1 MSAPSYIIAIPL
13 LAIVA
18 AATFTDLRARR
29 IPNALSLGGAAL
41 GLLANATAF
50 GSTGVLVALLGWVL
64 CLVCFLPFYVTG
76 GMAAGDVKLMAT
88 VGAFLGPLGGFV
100 ACAVA
105 LMAGGSLGGL
115 YMVVRRRTALRRG
128 ASAMLE
134 KIPYA
139 AAIAVGATAAV
150 LQPTWVTAFIN

>member
-1 MSAPSYIIAIPL
+1 MSAPSYIIAVPL
-13 LAIVA
+13 LTIVA
-18 AATFTDLRARR
+18 VATFTDLRARR

-41 GLLANATAF
+41 GVLANATAF
-50 GSTGVLVALLGWVL
+50 GSTGVLLAVLGWVL

-88 VGAFLGPLGGFV
+88 VGAFLGPLSGFV

-115 YMVVRRRTALRRG
+115 YMVVRRRAAAG
-128 ASAMLE
+128 AMLE

-139 AAIAVGATAAV
+139 LAIAVGATAAV
-150 LQPTWVTAFIN
+150 LQPAWVTALIN